1 MKNRSFSQ
9 TIVEPYAEALMALA
23 KEKNLVETFGNDIQF
38 ILTTL
43 KSSEDL
49 NRLLS
54 APLVPE
60 NVKKDLLISL
70 FSTGVNPFVVSFLGI
85 LVERRRILFLE
96 AICLKFQSLLR
107 VMNQIA
113 LAEISSAVAL
123 SETQQETL
131 KQKVKELTG
140 ATSVELEIKLNPDL
154 IGGVIIKVGSQV
166 IDASIRGQ
174 LRRLTSGLMAN
185 V

>member
-1 MKNRSFSQ
+1 MKNSSFSQ
-9 TIVEPYAEALMALA
+9 AIVEPYAEALMAVA
-23 KEKNLVETFGNDIQF
+23 KEQNAVEAFGSDIQF

-43 KSSEDL
+43 VESEDFR
-49 NRLLS
+49 RLLG
-54 APLVPE
+54 APLIPE
-60 NVKKDLLISL
+60 QVKKDLLISL
-70 FSTGVNPFVVSFLGI
+70 FSSQVQPFVASFLGL
-85 LVERRRILFLE
+85 LVDRRRVLFLE
-96 AICLKFQSLLR
+96 AICLQFQALLR
-107 VMNQIA
+107 TMNQVA
-113 LAEISSAVAL
+113 LAEISTAVELTEA
-123 SETQQETL
+123 QQETL

-140 ATSVELEIKLNPDL
+140 ANSVELSIKLNPDL

>member
-1 MKNRSFSQ
+1 MKNKSFSQ
-9 TIVEPYAEALMALA
+9 TIVEPYAEALMSLA
-23 KEKNLVETFGNDIQF
+23 KEHNLVDTFGNNVQS

-43 KSSEDL
+43 KGSDDL

-60 NVKKDLLISL
+60 TVKKDLLISL
-70 FSTGVNPFVVSFLGI
+70 FNQEVHPYVASFLGI
-85 LVERRRILFLE
+85 LVDRRRILFLE

-107 VMNQIA
+107 EMNQIA

-123 SETQQETL
+123 TETQQETL
-131 KQKVKELTG
+131 KEKVKSLTG
-140 ATSVELEIKLNPDL
+140 AVSVELSIKINPDL
-154 IGGVIIKVGSQV
+154 IGGVIIRVGSQV

>member
-1 MKNRSFSQ
+1 MENSSFSQ
-9 TIVEPYAEALMALA
+9 TIVEPYAEALMAVA
-23 KEKNLVETFGNDIQF
+23 KQQNLVDAFGNDIQF
-38 ILTTL
+38 VLTTL
-43 KSSEDL
+43 AESEDFQ
-49 NRLLS
+49 RLLS
-54 APLVPE
+54 SPLIPE
-60 NVKKDLLISL
+60 NVKKDLLNSL
-70 FSTGVNPFVVSFLGI
+70 FSSQVNPFVANFLGL

-107 VMNQIA
+107 TMNRVA
-113 LAEISSAVAL
+113 LAEISTATAL
-123 SETQQETL
+123 TDTQKETL

-140 ATSVELEIKLNPDL
+140 ANSVELSIKLTPEL

-185 V
+185 I